1 MTFITFLKK
10 IGLGLACLASL
21 GPIALSAAIAAES
34 GPSFSLSGFATLA
47 AGKVLSGTHD
57 PAVNQ
62 GYDCPCYISDYA
74 QNSVYESK
82 GVQLRPDSKLGLQG
96 RLSSQDQKYSLT
108 AQVVARG
115 AADGRTNLEW
125 LYATAELSNK
135 LTLQVGRKRLPL
147 FQHSD
152 SQDIGHAL
160 NWIHLPPQM
169 YGWEIVNYNGASLN
183 YRETF
188 GNWTTSF
195 SGFLGQE
202 TANDS
207 GFWKIYNGKST
218 QTRARWSKIVGAEAK
233 ASRDWFEVRAMYMQ
247 SDTQNQ
253 LVGTGTGYSDAT
265 KQKIFGVSL
274 NADFGGPFASAEFL
288 YINRDAD
295 YGGDRAQ
302 LYAVGYRL
310 NKFTPLLSFA
320 NYQQRL
326 NDKTAVPEAHRS
338 VSAVL
343 RYDLNSTTAI
353 KAQYDMWTDKAG
365 PGFGSMH
372 GNSKVLTLSI
382 DKVF

>member
-1 MTFITFLKK
+1 MYVTKHFWALSLWLLSLSNFATSFTVAAEP
-10 IGLGLACLASL
+10 GASL
-21 GPIALSAAIAAES
+21 T
-34 GPSFSLSGFATLA
+34 LSGFATVA

-57 PAVNQ
+57 PSVNQ

-74 QNSVYESK
+74 QNGVYESK
-82 GVQLRPDSKLGLQG
+82 GVQVRPDSKVGLQG
-96 RLSSQDQKYSLT
+96 RYASQDQRYSVT

-115 AADGRTNLEW
+115 AADGKTNLEW

-169 YGWEIVNYNGASLN
+169 YGWEIVNYNGASLT
-183 YRETF
+183 YRDNF
-188 GNWTTSF
+188 GPWTMTAH
-195 SGFLGQE
+195 GFFGTE
-202 TANDS
+202 TANNS
-207 GFWKIYNGKST
+207 GFWKIYNGKNT
-218 QTRARWSKIVGAEAK
+218 QTRAKWSNILGAELK
-233 ASRDWFEVRAMYMQ
+233 ANRAWFEVRGMYMQ
-247 SDTQNQ
+247 SDTQNE
-253 LVGTGTGYSDAT
+253 LVGAGTGYSNPN
-265 KQKIFGVSL
+265 KQRILGLSL

-288 YINRDAD
+288 HINRDDD

-302 LYAVGYRL
+302 LYAMGYRI
-310 NKFTPLLSFA
+310 NKFTPLLSYS

-326 NDKTAVPEAHRS
+326 NDKTAVPEGHRS
-338 VSAVL
+338 ASAVL

-353 KAQYDMWTDKAG
+353 KVQYDIWTDKSG
-365 PGFGSMH
+365 PGFGSMY

>member
-1 MTFITFLKK
+1 MSLITPLKFAILGFL
-10 IGLGLACLASL
+10 GLGVLA
-21 GPIALSAAIAAES
+21 PSAIFAAES
-34 GPSFSLSGFATLA
+34 GPSFTLSGFATVA
-47 AGKVLSGTHD
+47 AGKVLSGSHD
-57 PAVNQ
+57 PAANQ

-74 QNSVYESK
+74 QNGVYESK

-96 RLSSQDQKYSLT
+96 RLASQDQRFSLT

-115 AADGRTNLEW
+115 AADGKTNLEW
-125 LYATAELSNK
+125 LYGTAELSNK

-147 FQHSD
+147 FQFSD

-169 YGWEIVNYNGASLN
+169 YGWEIVNYNGASLT
-183 YRETF
+183 YRDSL
-188 GNWTTSF
+188 GPWTVSMN
-195 SGFLGQE
+195 GFLGTE

-207 GFWKIYNGKST
+207 GYWKIYNGKST
-218 QTRARWSKIVGAEAK
+218 QTRARWSNIVGAEVK
-233 ASRDWFEVRAMYMQ
+233 ASRAWFEVRGMYMQ

-253 LVGTGTGYSDAT
+253 LVGGGAGYTDPA
-265 KQKIFGVSL
+265 KQKIFGLSMS
-274 NADFGGPFASAEFL
+274 ADFGGPFASAEFL
-288 YINRDAD
+288 LINRDAD

-302 LYAVGYRL
+302 LFAAGYRI
-310 NKFTPLLSFA
+310 NKFTPLISYA

-326 NDKTAVPEAHRS
+326 NDPTAVPEAHKS

-343 RYDLNSTTAI
+343 RYDLDSSTAI
-353 KAQYDMWTDKAG
+353 KVQYDIWTDKTG

-372 GNSKVLTLSI
+372 GHSKVFTVSI